1 MDVHYNIETLP
12 VFPRAVITI
21 GTFDGVHTG
30 HQQIITQLKDEALQ
44 IRGQSILI
52 TFDPH
57 PRRIL
62 GTSAGSLKLINTT
75 QEKIELLS
83 SRQIDHL
90 VVVPFTDS
98 FSRLTAEEY
107 IRDFLV
113 ATFRPHT
120 IIIGYDHRFGQGRK
134 GDYHLMEAYSSNY
147 GYRLVEI
154 PAHVLHEAS
163 VSSTRIRE
171 AVASGDILTANELL
185 GYSFFFEGLVT
196 EGSKLG
202 RTIGYPTANLQVQ
215 NAEKLLPGQGVYAV
229 EVARPGHAMAAWK
242 GMMNIG
248 TRPTVQ
254 GQHMTI
260 EVHIFD
266 FDQDIYGSTLRI
278 YVRKFLRMEQ
288 KFDGLEALTRQ
299 LDLDRTAARAYL
311 EQA

>member
-229 EVARPGHAMAAWK
+229 EVARPGHATAAW
-242 GMMNIG
+242 N
-248 TRPTVQ
+248 
-254 GQHMTI
+254 
-260 EVHIFD
+260 
-266 FDQDIYGSTLRI
+266 
-278 YVRKFLRMEQ
+278 
-288 KFDGLEALTRQ
+288 
-299 LDLDRTAARAYL
+299 
-311 EQA
+311 

>member
-113 ATFRPHT
+113 AT
-120 IIIGYDHRFGQGRK
+120 
-134 GDYHLMEAYSSNY
+134 L
-147 GYRLVEI
+147 
-154 PAHVLHEAS
+154 
-163 VSSTRIRE
+163 
-171 AVASGDILTANELL
+171 
-185 GYSFFFEGLVT
+185 
-196 EGSKLG
+196 
-202 RTIGYPTANLQVQ
+202 
-215 NAEKLLPGQGVYAV
+215 
-229 EVARPGHAMAAWK
+229 
-242 GMMNIG
+242 
-248 TRPTVQ
+248 
-254 GQHMTI
+254 
-260 EVHIFD
+260 
-266 FDQDIYGSTLRI
+266 
-278 YVRKFLRMEQ
+278 
-288 KFDGLEALTRQ
+288 
-299 LDLDRTAARAYL
+299 
-311 EQA
+311 